1 MFDEDCG
8 GAGTGHRQ
16 PSRGG
21 VIVKPN
27 ADPNGAGSTVAS
39 LHQNAS
45 LIETFSCTVGAVRNT
60 FWYLWR
66 SKVQG
71 ATVQEVTIGIATPP
85 GMTAANGYFSAASA
99 LGYDGSESL
108 AFRMY
113 YGEEPGKTACALCAG
128 ACDIASLNTTVG
140 LLGRDE
146 GLPMV
151 AFYGKARRTH
161 RWFAVVGE
169 SAICSLSDLKG
180 KRIACDFDHLRPLA
194 EAALAEE
201 NVPAGAFEWVAWRG
215 SGMHTRDMIAPL
227 RAGEIDAVFLIDWNH
242 GDFIAEGLP
251 LRRLPSRALDRIR
264 LSSCLWTSENYLQR
278 HPDAVAGVGRALAK
292 VTVFA
297 LANPEAA
304 VHLMWRQEPG
314 TRPPS
319 GDTHVL
325 RRDLEIMKARLE
337 CFAPDPAVDWRW
349 GAIEPSEI
357 VAWQNFLINSGALK
371 RRADPKT
378 IYTGQFVDRFN
389 DFDADA
395 VRAQAQAFRASND

>member
-1 MFDEDCG
+1 
-8 GAGTGHRQ
+8 
-16 PSRGG
+16 
-21 VIVKPN
+21 
-27 ADPNGAGSTVAS
+27 
-39 LHQNAS
+39 
-45 LIETFSCTVGAVRNT
+45 
-60 FWYLWR
+60 
-66 SKVQG
+66 
-71 ATVQEVTIGIATPP
+71 VQEVTIGIATPP

-99 LGYDGSESL
+99 LGYDRAESL
-108 AFRMY
+108 TFRIY
-113 YGEEPGKTACALCAG
+113 YGEEPGTTARALCAG

-151 AFYGKARRTH
+151 AVYGKARRTH
-161 RWFAVVGE
+161 RWFAVVAD
-169 SAICSLSDLKG
+169 SPIRALSDLKG
-180 KRIACDFDHLRPLA
+180 KRIACDFDHLRSLA

-201 NVPAGAFEWVAWRG
+201 NVPAGAFEWAPWRG
-215 SGMHTRDMIAPL
+215 SGMQTRDMIAPL
-227 RAGEIDAVFLIDWNH
+227 RTSEIDAVFLIDWNH

-292 VTVFA
+292 VTIFA

-304 VHLMWRQEPG
+304 IRLMWRQEPG
-314 TRPPS
+314 TRPLS
-319 GDTHVL
+319 GDTHVM

-337 CFAPDPAVDWRW
+337 SFAPDPAEADWRW
-349 GAIEPSEI
+349 GAIEAGEI
-357 VAWQNFLINSGALK
+357 VAWQQFLIGCGSLK
-371 RRADPKT
+371 HRADSKT

-395 VRAQAQAFRASND
+395 VRAQAREFPRRERLTG

>member
-1 MFDEDCG
+1 
-8 GAGTGHRQ
+8 
-16 PSRGG
+16 
-21 VIVKPN
+21 
-27 ADPNGAGSTVAS
+27 
-39 LHQNAS
+39 
-45 LIETFSCTVGAVRNT
+45 
-60 FWYLWR
+60 
-66 SKVQG
+66 
-71 ATVQEVTIGIATPP
+71 VQEVTIGIATPP

-99 LGYDGSESL
+99 LGYDSGESL
-108 AFRMY
+108 TFRIY
-113 YGEEPGKTACALCAG
+113 YGEEPGTTARALCAG

-151 AFYGKARRTH
+151 AVYGKARRTH
-161 RWFAVVGE
+161 RWFAVVGD
-169 SAICSLSDLKG
+169 SPIRRLSDLKD

-201 NVPAGAFEWVAWRG
+201 NVRTSEWLPWRG
-215 SGMHTRDMIAPL
+215 SGMQTRDMIGPL
-227 RAGEIDAVFLIDWNH
+227 GTGEIDAVFLIDWNH

-292 VTVFA
+292 MTVFA

-304 VHLMWRQEPG
+304 VRLMWQQEPG

-319 GDTHVL
+319 GDTRIL

-337 CFAPDPAVDWRW
+337 CFAPDPAEADWRW
-349 GAIEPSEI
+349 GLIEADEI
-357 VAWQNFLINSGALK
+357 VAWQNFLIGCGSLK
-371 RRADPKT
+371 RRADPKS

-395 VRAQAQAFRASND
+395 VRAQARAFRAAND